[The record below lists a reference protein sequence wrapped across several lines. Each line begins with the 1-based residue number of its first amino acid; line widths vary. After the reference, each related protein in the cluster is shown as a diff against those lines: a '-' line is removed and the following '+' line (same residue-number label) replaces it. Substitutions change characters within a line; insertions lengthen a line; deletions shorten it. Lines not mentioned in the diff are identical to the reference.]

1 MISAIEHIC
10 IYNEVVDH
18 VFFCFSIVYSSKN
31 SYDDQA
37 DKVLF
42 LINFES
48 VDFLHH
54 VGVIEEKKNEI
65 LKTSFHGLS
74 SCSILYCTS
83 AFFW

>member
-37 DKVLF
+37 DKVLV

-54 VGVIEEKKNEI
+54 VGVIEEKKKRDFKN
-65 LKTSFHGLS
+65 KFSR
-74 SCSILYCTS
+74 SILL
-83 AFFW
+83 